1 MRNQIEQI
9 KEWQSSR
16 KLDKMPYNHENE
28 SINILE
34 EVFESDGYNSEFAR
48 DFANEV
54 TAEYKLYGLDSTPEQ
69 HIDAYFD
76 ICVYVI
82 GAMMKLGFDPVKVF
96 DEGLREINDRTGE
109 YDEIVGKWV
118 KNKTKANPYKADY
131 SKARL

>member
-16 KLDKMPYNHENE
+16 KLDKMPYSFENE
-28 SINILE
+28 TINILE
-34 EVFESDGYNSEFAR
+34 EISESDGGYRSPRDNAEFIYDMCR
-48 DFANEV
+48 FGGEC
-54 TAEYKLYGLDSTPEQ
+54 STPEEKV
-69 HIDAYFD
+69 DAYFD

-82 GAMMKLGFDPVKVF
+82 GAMMKLGFDPIKVF

-109 YDEIVGKWV
+109 YDETVGKWV
-118 KNKTKANPYKADY
+118 KNKTKENPYKADY